1 MIETLV
7 GDAIIHGIR
16 ATGSQNTGYTNITIS
31 GYASFII
38 DTDEATHM
46 FDKYKIKSEIGFDIA
61 GAAFNERVELTI
73 DFTPAA
79 STRGAAVQIPSF
91 PLAFSAITIANC
103 AITGTVGASSAQI
116 FNGVYLYEGD
126 TRIRQQNGQV
136 VKMTG
141 LKLTKYADDAQNTIM
156 TTLVS
161 G

>member
-16 ATGSQNTGYTNITIS
+16 ATGSQTTGYSGITIS
-31 GYASFII
+31 GYATFIL
-38 DTDEATHM
+38 DRLEAQHM
-46 FDKYKIKSEIGFDIA
+46 FDKYKLKNELGFDIS
-61 GAAFNERVELTI
+61 GAAFNERSEITI

-79 STRGAAVQIPSF
+79 ATRAAALLIPDF

-103 AITGTVGASSAQI
+103 AVATGFGAGAAAI

-126 TRIRQQNGQV
+126 ARILQQSGV
-136 VKMTG
+136 AVKLNG
-141 LKLTKYADDAQNTIM
+141 LKLTKYADSAQNAIM
-156 TTLVS
+156 TAIVS